1 MRRKRKPEEHEN
13 LDRWL
18 ITYSDL
24 ITLLLAFFIMM
35 YTFSKNDAQKYKEVT
50 EHLKAIFTGGSGVAG
65 QGSTPGK
72 VPFDVPLKT
81 PLEAPGSSED
91 VKNRLEQEIRKLAGN
106 GVLEKN
112 ISVITDERGIVINIL
127 DEAFFDPGKA
137 DLKPGARR
145 TLDTIAPVIGTINNA
160 VRVEGHTDNV
170 PIATVEFRSN
180 WELSVRRATEVVRY
194 LIEKHD
200 MAPGRISA
208 VGYAEYHPVA
218 PNDTAESRSRNRRI
232 EIIVSQSLTDGQKK

>member
-1 MRRKRKPEEHEN
+1 MRRKRKPEEHDN

-35 YTFSKNDAQKYKEVT
+35 YTFSKSDAQKYKEVT
-50 EHLKAIFTGGSGVAG
+50 EQLKAIFTGGSGVASE
-65 QGSTPGK
+65 GSAPGK
-72 VPFDVPLKT
+72 VAFEVPLKT
-81 PLEAPGSSED
+81 PGSSED
-91 VKNRLEQEIRKLAGN
+91 LKERLEEEIRKLAGN
-106 GVLEKN
+106 GALQKN
-112 ISVITDERGIVINIL
+112 ISVITDERGIVINVL

-170 PIATVEFRSN
+170 PISTAEFRSN

-200 MAPGRISA
+200 MSPGRVSA

-218 PNDTAESRSRNRRI
+218 PNDTAENRSRNRRI
-232 EIIVSQSLTDGQKK
+232 EIIVSQSLTDNQKK